1 MIPRNIC
8 CVIFL
13 AAAASGAT
21 VKYGSWLDRA
31 NADTKT
37 ASQVNPYSVDDA
49 DAVKAGEKLYQRY
62 CSACHGKEAEG
73 RGRTPSLHS
82 PTVMGASPGTLY
94 WLLRNGSLRRGM
106 PSWSRLPPEQRWQM
120 VTWMKSLH

>member
-1 MIPRNIC
+1 MRKVSNIF
-8 CVIFL
+8 CVILL

-21 VKYGSWLDRA
+21 IKYGSWLDKA

-37 ASQVNPYSVDDA
+37 ASRVNPYSGDA
-49 DAVKAGEKLYQRY
+49 DAVKAGEKLYVQH
-62 CSACHGKEAEG
+62 CSACHGKGAEG

-82 PTVMGASPGTLY
+82 PTVMSASPGALY

-106 PSWSRLPPEQRWQM
+106 PSWSQLPPEQRWQI
-120 VTWMKSLH
+120 VTWMKSLQ